1 MTAVYLA
8 AYHFDGAA
16 EELLH
21 AYDKFV
27 ATIPPGQLL
36 LHTCVKR
43 EGGITIFDGCPSE
56 ADFTAFST
64 DPGFAAAI
72 ADAGLP
78 PARIEPLGEVH
89 AAHGGVSP

>member
-1 MTAVYLA
+1 MYLA

-16 EELLH
+16 EELLP

-43 EGGITIFDGCPSE
+43 EGGVTIFDGCPNPSQR
-56 ADFTAFST
+56 TAIGATGRCAVAASA
-64 DPGFAAAI
+64 GFR
-72 ADAGLP
+72 GKRL
-78 PARIEPLGEVH
+78 
-89 AAHGGVSP
+89 